1 MANAEPSST
10 LRKYIVLFRNGAGVN
25 CEAVDPA
32 AAIWL
37 AKAEQEALGRTKKEL
52 KVESVVERKWED
64 DGRVAW
70 PPPLSGR

>member
-1 MANAEPSST
+1 MANAEPSSP
-10 LRKYIVLFRNGAGVN
+10 LRKWIVLFRNGAGVN
-25 CEAVDPA
+25 CEAIDPA
-32 AAIWL
+32 AAIRF

-64 DGRVAW
+64 NGSGTW